1 MDALNKYPVRYGDRI
16 FVSVMMLGKSVC
28 DLCLDNVSSMTDVI
42 GEIRHAMGDKR
53 GLVMA
58 IIRNYH
64 RGWSVDHRMMMYG
77 KTDVPPQPRHRRR
90 ASGIIRVAPAV
101 RM

>member
-1 MDALNKYPVRYGDRI
+1 MKYPIRYGDRI
-16 FVSVMMLGKSVC
+16 FVSVMMHGKSVC
-28 DLCLDNVSSMTDVI
+28 ELKLENVASFTDVI
-42 GEIRHAMGDKR
+42 GEIRHAMGDAR

-77 KTDVPPQPRHRRR
+77 MTGVPPQPRHRRR
-90 ASGIIRVAPAV
+90 ASGIIRVASPLRV
-101 RM
+101 